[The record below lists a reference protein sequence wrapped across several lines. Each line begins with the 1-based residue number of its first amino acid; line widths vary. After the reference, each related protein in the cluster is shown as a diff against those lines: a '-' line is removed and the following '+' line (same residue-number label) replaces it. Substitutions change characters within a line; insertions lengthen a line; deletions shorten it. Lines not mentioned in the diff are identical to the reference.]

1 MLLIIY
7 AKTCAKGLDTLTKK
21 LSYSTAL
28 KPAVLDER
36 VVLAVKAIV
45 EQTMEEIIERAIQ
58 SCFDRLEGKIVAIIQ
73 NTIQKELAAQD
84 LRRRV
89 AVYEQYESDLEDC
102 LEDEL

>member
-1 MLLIIY
+1 MSCSQQ
-7 AKTCAKGLDTLTKK
+7 KFRT
-21 LSYSTAL
+21 SL

-58 SCFDRLEGKIVAIIQ
+58 SCFDKLEGKIVTTIENAIK
-73 NTIQKELAAQD
+73 KELAAQD

-89 AVYEQYESDLEDC
+89 AVYEQYESDFE
-102 LEDEL
+102 ES